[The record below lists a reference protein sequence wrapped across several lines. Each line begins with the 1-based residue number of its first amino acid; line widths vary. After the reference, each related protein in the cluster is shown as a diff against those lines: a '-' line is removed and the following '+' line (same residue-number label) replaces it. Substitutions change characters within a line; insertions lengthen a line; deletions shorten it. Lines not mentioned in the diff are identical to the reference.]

1 MNNSIE
7 FGLVAVGAGLA
18 AIGCIGT
25 GLGQGY
31 AAGKAADAVGRNPEA
46 EATIRKMLILG
57 LAITESAAI
66 YALVIAILL
75 IFVFPGTVNPI
86 GGTTTA

>member
-1 MNNSIE
+1 MATSNLE
-7 FGLVAVGAGLA
+7 YGLVAVGAGLA
-18 AIGCIGT
+18 AIGGIGT
-25 GLGQGY
+25 GAGQGY
-31 AAGKAADAVGRNPEA
+31 AAGKAVEAVGRNPEA

-75 IFVFPGTVNPI
+75 IFVFPS
-86 GGTTTA
+86 TAK

>member
-1 MNNSIE
+1 MFLKESDMDL
-7 FGLVAVGAGLA
+7 GLVAIGAGLA
-18 AIGCIGT
+18 AIGGIGT

-31 AAGKAADAVGRNPEA
+31 AAGKAVEAVGRNPEA
-46 EATIRKMLILG
+46 EAAIRKMLILG

-75 IFVFPGTVNPI
+75 IFVFPSSAKP
-86 GGTTTA
+86 AF

>member
-1 MNNSIE
+1 MQNNIE

-31 AAGKAADAVGRNPEA
+31 ATGKAADAVGRNPEA

-66 YALVIAILL
+66 YSLVIAILL
-75 IFVFPGTVNPI
+75 IFVFPTTINPI
-86 GGTTTA
+86 GEVVTG